1 MWYAIGMKLPMCMN
15 LTERALMSE
24 YSKSGATSLMRKCHF
39 IIMLLLISFSIG
51 LHVNAADS
59 SGGKIKSFVSI
70 LPIAYFVERVGGPNV
85 EVSVLVGPGQDPH
98 TFEPTPRLVV
108 KLANSR
114 VLFKIGFPFEETII
128 KKIASTFKNLEVVDL
143 QQGIK
148 VRTFA
153 EEEFE
158 AEEAKHGNGHRKSEH
173 HEHSSDPGEIDQHTW
188 LDPQLAKIQ
197 ARTIADTLIRIDY
210 GHKDLYEKNLKEFQA
225 DLDALHEQL
234 TKALAPVK
242 GKSFFVFHPAYGY
255 LGDAYGLKQI
265 PVQIGGKEPTAR
277 QLARL
282 VELAKEDEVRVIFV
296 QPQFSKKSASALAE
310 AIGGAVVPLDD
321 LAPDY
326 LKNLRE
332 MAAKL
337 DSALQRQKK

>member
-1 MWYAIGMKLPMCMN
+1 
-15 LTERALMSE
+15 
-24 YSKSGATSLMRKCHF
+24 MRKCVF
-39 IIMLLLISFSIG
+39 TVIPVLLIALSMS
-51 LHVNAADS
+51 LPVDAAEKP
-59 SGGKIKSFVSI
+59 GGKVKAFVSI

-98 TFEPTPRLVV
+98 TFEPTPRLMA
-108 KLANSR
+108 KLANAR
-114 VLFKIGFPFEETII
+114 LLYKMGFPFEETII
-128 KKIASTFKNLEVVDL
+128 KKIGSTFKNVEIVDL

-148 VRTFA
+148 VRTLT
-153 EEEFE
+153 EEEAE
-158 AEEAKHGNGHRKSEH
+158 AEEAE
-173 HEHSSDPGEIDQHTW
+173 HEHGHGHSHGEAEHDAHEAGEIDQHTW

-197 ARTIADTLIRIDY
+197 AKTIADTLIRVDPV
-210 GHKDLYEKNLKEFQA
+210 HKDQYEKNLKDFQA
-225 DLDALHEQL
+225 DLDAIHEEL

-255 LGDAYGLKQI
+255 FGNAYGLKQI

-282 VELAKEDEVRVIFV
+282 VELAKEDEVKVIFAT
-296 QPQFSKKSASALAE
+296 PQFSKKSAEALAG
-310 AIGGAVVPLDD
+310 AIGGAVVQLDD

-337 DSALQRQKK
+337 DSALQAQKK

>member
-1 MWYAIGMKLPMCMN
+1 
-15 LTERALMSE
+15 
-24 YSKSGATSLMRKCHF
+24 MRKCVSSV
-39 IIMLLLISFSIG
+39 ILVLLIALLMS
-51 LHVNAADS
+51 LPADAAEKP
-59 SGGKIKSFVSI
+59 GGKVKAFVSI

-85 EVSVLVGPGQDPH
+85 EVTVLVGPGQDPH
-98 TFEPTPRLVV
+98 TFDPTPRLMT
-108 KLANSR
+108 KLANAR
-114 VLFKIGFPFEETII
+114 LLYKMGFPFEETII
-128 KKIASTFKNLEVVDL
+128 KKIGSTFKNVEVVDL

-148 VRTFA
+148 VRTLT
-153 EEEFE
+153 EEELE
-158 AEEAKHGNGHRKSEH
+158 AEEAEHKHGHGHGDAKHDKYS
-173 HEHSSDPGEIDQHTW
+173 HESGDIDQHTW

-197 ARTIADTLIRIDY
+197 ARTIADSLIRVDSVR
-210 GHKDLYEKNLKEFQA
+210 KDLYEKNLKDFQA
-225 DLDALHEQL
+225 DLDAIHEEL

-255 LGDAYGLKQI
+255 FGHAYGLKQI
-265 PVQIGGKEPTAR
+265 PVQIGGKEPTPR

-282 VELAKEDEVRVIFV
+282 VELAKEDDVKVIFV
-296 QPQFSKKSASALAE
+296 TPAFSKKSAEALAK

-337 DSALQRQKK
+337 DSALRAQKK

>member
-1 MWYAIGMKLPMCMN
+1 
-15 LTERALMSE
+15 
-24 YSKSGATSLMRKCHF
+24 MRKCVSTA
-39 IIMLLLISFSIG
+39 ILVLLIALLMS
-51 LHVNAADS
+51 LPADAAEKP
-59 SGGKIKSFVSI
+59 GGKVKAFVSI

-85 EVSVLVGPGQDPH
+85 EVTVLVGPGQDPH
-98 TFEPTPRLVV
+98 TFDPTPRLMT
-108 KLANSR
+108 KLANAR
-114 VLFKIGFPFEETII
+114 LLYKMGFPFEETII
-128 KKIASTFKNLEVVDL
+128 KKIGSTFKNVEVVDL

-148 VRTFA
+148 VRTLT
-153 EEEFE
+153 EEELE
-158 AEEAKHGNGHRKSEH
+158 AEEAEHKHGHGHGDAKHDKYS
-173 HEHSSDPGEIDQHTW
+173 HESGDIDQHTW

-197 ARTIADTLIRIDY
+197 ARTIADSLIRVDSVR
-210 GHKDLYEKNLKEFQA
+210 KDLYEKNLKDFQA
-225 DLDALHEQL
+225 DLDAIHEEL

-255 LGDAYGLKQI
+255 FGHAYGLKQI
-265 PVQIGGKEPTAR
+265 PVQIGGKEPTPR

-282 VELAKEDEVRVIFV
+282 VELAKEDDVKVIFV
-296 QPQFSKKSASALAE
+296 TPAFSKKSAEALAK

-337 DSALQRQKK
+337 DSALRAQKK